1 MMKFVNRRE
10 FVTGLAGLA
19 GALAVPSKK
28 FFTQA
33 RPPSTQDGCW
43 LTVCVPLVIQD
54 PEINLQTS
62 LILTSASFSGIE
74 GYADKDHSTD
84 YEIELFDP
92 AGNPIPLDGAK
103 RGLRLTVP
111 AMRTTE
117 IKCGEL
123 LARREGFWGGMRIRM
138 LAKGK
143 QPTFV
148 TDLFS
153 AAFATWSFK
162 DSFDALHAHPDPLQ
176 LQTQDKYFS
185 SMPFPSLEEY
195 SCTLSLFNPY
205 EASSEGRITVYAAE
219 GAASLEQ
226 AYKLPAR
233 GSLLFNLNSGN
244 IITNRREIFTRAV
257 APKKEIKRGGSLTI
271 ENSEAT
277 AKNFAYMMIKGRTD
291 NSFAAEHTIH
301 QGNYT
306 IKRGAS
312 PLGRNDSFQARGWL
326 YSAFIFND
334 KSIGNLNMSSRVY
347 LSAGRPLEDEL
358 WLRAYTSDSE
368 GDIFWAT
375 NHDPDLGLWLPAGL
389 FDKGAIKL
397 RPFQSCDIDFQKVA
411 LKKGF
416 AGGIGVAC
424 SPQSSHV
431 LMKVEVRLHNWG
443 TSAFSHFRPGARSA
457 RALQNAKGR
466 GGVVS
471 DYIVSGVR
479 LKRASD
485 GYEKDSLLGLV
496 NMEQDKTADPVLE
509 LFNSDGFI
517 TRKQLGEVPGYACK
531 HFLMS
536 DLFPDM
542 AAKGVGPLTLRL
554 IDKNAA
560 VTLSALHIDYKRKD
574 VAIDH
579 GSDRFS
585 TYEYGCL

>member
-1 MMKFVNRRE
+1 MKFINRRE
-10 FVTGLAGLA
+10 FVTGLAGFAGVLA
-19 GALAVPSKK
+19 LPSKR
-28 FFTQA
+28 FQTEA
-33 RPPSTQDGCW
+33 RSRAANGGGCW

-54 PEINLQTS
+54 PAIDLQTS
-62 LILTSASFSGIE
+62 LILTSASFSGLE
-74 GYADKDHSTD
+74 GHADKDNSTEYD
-84 YEIELFDP
+84 IELFDP
-92 AGNPIPLDGAK
+92 AGNLIPLDGAK
-103 RGLRLTVP
+103 KGLRLSVP

-117 IKCGEL
+117 IKCREL
-123 LARREGFWGGMRIRM
+123 LAGREGFWGGMRIRM
-138 LAKGK
+138 LARGK
-143 QPTFV
+143 QPAFV

-162 DSFDALHAHPDPLQ
+162 ESFDALHAHPDPAQ
-176 LQTQDKYFS
+176 LQTPDRYFS

-205 EASSEGRITVYAAE
+205 DNQSEGRITVYAAD

-226 AYKLPAR
+226 AYRLPAR
-233 GSLLFNLNSGN
+233 GSALYNLNSGR
-244 IITNRREIFTRAV
+244 IVTERKEIFARSV

-271 ENSEAT
+271 ENSEST
-277 AKNFAYMMIKGRTD
+277 AKNFAYMMIKGKAD

-301 QGNYT
+301 QGNYA

-312 PLGRNDSFQARGWL
+312 PFGQNDSFQARGWL

-334 KSIGNLNMSSRVY
+334 KTIGDLQMSSRVY

-358 WLRAYTSDSE
+358 WLRAYASDAE

-375 NHDPDLGLWLPAGL
+375 NHDPDLGLWLPAGV

-416 AGGIGVAC
+416 AGAIGVAC

-457 RALQNAKGR
+457 RLLQNVKGR
-466 GGVVS
+466 DGVVS

-479 LKRASD
+479 LKRLGDRQAID
-485 GYEKDSLLGLV
+485 ALLGVV
-496 NMEQDKTADPVLE
+496 NMEQDKTGDPVLE
-509 LFNSDGFI
+509 VFNGDGFVA
-517 TRKQLGEVPGYACK
+517 RKQLGAVPGYGCK

-536 DLFPDM
+536 DLFPEL
-542 AAKGVGPLTLRL
+542 AAKGAGPLTLRL
-554 IDKNAA
+554 IDRNAA
-560 VTLSALHIDYKRKD
+560 VTLSALHIDHKRKD
-574 VAIDH
+574 AAIDH

-585 TYEYGCL
+585 TYEYGCA